1 VYPAY
6 VTKADICYLKLQ
18 GCGTIWISTSPS
30 FLALPS
36 VLALVRPA
44 LFLLRT
50 SHAFSSFQGANRT
63 PYSHPINL
71 LYEKAV
77 VDYLPIFAD
86 LKQRPVL
93 VVGGGEVAARKVDL
107 LLRAGAEVRIVAQA
121 LSAELEHQHLQGCVE
136 WLGQNFVPQQ
146 LDDVF
151 LVIAATDDS
160 ALNAEVYAE
169 ADKRRVLANVVDD
182 QPRCSFIFPSIIDR
196 SPLVVAVSSSGQA
209 PVLARMLREKLEAL
223 LPASLGK
230 MAELAGGLRGKVK
243 QRLVSIGARRR
254 FWEKTFNGRFATLVA
269 NGQTDQAQQQLEQD
283 LTAFAQGNEG
293 AQGEIALVGAG
304 PGDVGL
310 LTLRG
315 LQVMQQADVVL
326 YDHLVSEETLDLV
339 RRDAE
344 RICVGKR
351 AGAHSV
357 IQEETNRLLVE
368 LAQQGKRVV
377 RLKGGDPF
385 IFGRGGE
392 ELQVAAA
399 AGIPFQV
406 VPGVTAAAG
415 ATAYAGIPLTHR
427 DHAQS
432 VTFITGHCRDDDDG
446 LDWPAL
452 ARARQTLAI
461 YMGTMK
467 AADISRNLIA
477 HGRDAD
483 TPVAVISRGTRA
495 DQQVQTG
502 TLQQL
507 EQLTRQ
513 APLPALLVIGEV
525 VELHHQIAWFG
536 HQSQT
541 AVATRPAVVNLA

>member
-1 VYPAY
+1 M
-6 VTKADICYLKLQ
+6 
-18 GCGTIWISTSPS
+18 
-30 FLALPS
+30 
-36 VLALVRPA
+36 
-44 LFLLRT
+44 
-50 SHAFSSFQGANRT
+50 
-63 PYSHPINL
+63 
-71 LYEKAV
+71 
-77 VDYLPIFAD
+77 DYLPIFAD

-93 VVGGGEVAARKVDL
+93 VVGGGDVAARKVSL
-107 LLRAGAEVRIVAQA
+107 LQRAGAEIRIVAQS
-121 LSAELEHQHLQGCVE
+121 LSPELEQQRQQGRVL
-136 WLGQNFVPQQ
+136 WLGKTFDPQQ

-151 LVIAATDDS
+151 LAIAATDDN
-160 ALNAEVYAE
+160 ALNAAVFAE

-209 PVLARMLREKLEAL
+209 PVLARLLREKLEAL
-223 LPASLGK
+223 LPASLGL
-230 MAELAGGLRGKVK
+230 MAQVAGRWRGQVK
-243 QRLVSIGARRR
+243 QRLASIGERRR
-254 FWEKTFNGRFATLVA
+254 FWENTFGGRFATLVA
-269 NGQTDQAQQQLEQD
+269 NGQTAQAERQLEQD
-283 LTAFAQGNEG
+283 LHRFAAGDEG
-293 AQGEIALVGAG
+293 TQGEIALVGAG

-326 YDHLVSEETLDLV
+326 YDHLVSGEILDLV

-432 VTFITGHCRDDDDG
+432 VTFITGHCRPDGDG
-446 LDWPAL
+446 LDWADL

-467 AADISRNLIA
+467 AADISQRLIA
-477 HGRDAD
+477 HGRDAA

-495 DQQVQTG
+495 DQQVQIG
-502 TLQQL
+502 TL
-507 EQLTRQ
+507 EQLEYLAQR

-541 AVATRPAVVNLA
+541 EGAARPAVVNLA

>member
-1 VYPAY
+1 
-6 VTKADICYLKLQ
+6 
-18 GCGTIWISTSPS
+18 
-30 FLALPS
+30 
-36 VLALVRPA
+36 
-44 LFLLRT
+44 
-50 SHAFSSFQGANRT
+50 
-63 PYSHPINL
+63 
-71 LYEKAV
+71 

-93 VVGGGEVAARKVDL
+93 VVGGGDVAARKVSL
-107 LLRAGAEVRIVAQA
+107 LQRVGAEIRIVAQS
-121 LSAELEHQHLQGCVE
+121 LSPELEQQRQQGRVL
-136 WLGQNFVPQQ
+136 WLGKTFDPQQ

-151 LVIAATDDS
+151 LAIAATDDN
-160 ALNAEVYAE
+160 ALNAAVFAE

-209 PVLARMLREKLEAL
+209 PVLARLLREKLEAL
-223 LPASLGK
+223 LPASLGQ
-230 MAELAGGLRGKVK
+230 MAQVAGRWRGQVK
-243 QRLVSIGARRR
+243 QRLASIGERRR
-254 FWEKTFNGRFATLVA
+254 FWENTFGGRFATLVA
-269 NGQTDQAQQQLEQD
+269 NGQTAQAERQLEQD
-283 LTAFAQGNEG
+283 LHRFAAGDEG
-293 AQGEIALVGAG
+293 TQGEIALVGAG

-326 YDHLVSEETLDLV
+326 YDHLVSGEILDLV

-432 VTFITGHCRDDDDG
+432 VTFITGHCRPDGDG
-446 LDWPAL
+446 LDWADL

-467 AADISRNLIA
+467 AADISQRLIA
-477 HGRDAD
+477 HGRDAA

-495 DQQVQTG
+495 DQQVQIG
-502 TLQQL
+502 TL
-507 EQLTRQ
+507 EQLEYLAQR

-541 AVATRPAVVNLA
+541 EGAARPAVVNLA

>member
-1 VYPAY
+1 MFDRRGDIKQAMLTHACNLIVYSE
-6 VTKADICYLKLQ
+6 L
-18 GCGTIWISTSPS
+18 G
-30 FLALPS
+30 ALPT
-36 VLALVRPA
+36 A
-44 LFLLRT
+44 LFHLRT

-107 LLRAGAEVRIVAQA
+107 LLRAGAQVRIVAQA
-121 LSAELEHQHLQGCVE
+121 LSAELEHQHLQERVE

-223 LPASLGK
+223 LPASLGQ

-243 QRLVSIGARRR
+243 QRLASIGARRR

-269 NGQTDQAQQQLEQD
+269 NGQTEQAQQQLEQD

-541 AVATRPAVVNLA
+541 AVAARPAVVNLA

>member
-1 VYPAY
+1 M
-6 VTKADICYLKLQ
+6 
-18 GCGTIWISTSPS
+18 
-30 FLALPS
+30 
-36 VLALVRPA
+36 
-44 LFLLRT
+44 
-50 SHAFSSFQGANRT
+50 
-63 PYSHPINL
+63 
-71 LYEKAV
+71 
-77 VDYLPIFAD
+77 DYLPIFAD

-93 VVGGGEVAARKVDL
+93 VVGGGDVAARKVSL
-107 LLRAGAEVRIVAQA
+107 LQRAGAEIRIVAQS
-121 LSAELEHQHLQGCVE
+121 LSPELEQQRQQGRVL
-136 WLGQNFVPQQ
+136 WLGKTFDPQQ

-151 LVIAATDDS
+151 LAIAATDDN
-160 ALNAEVYAE
+160 ALNAAVFAE

-209 PVLARMLREKLEAL
+209 PVLARLLREKLEAL
-223 LPASLGK
+223 LPASLGQ
-230 MAELAGGLRGKVK
+230 MAQVAGRWRGQVK
-243 QRLVSIGARRR
+243 QRLASIGERRR
-254 FWEKTFNGRFATLVA
+254 FWENTFGGRFATLVA
-269 NGQTDQAQQQLEQD
+269 NGQTAQAERQLEQD
-283 LTAFAQGNEG
+283 LHRFAAGDEG

-326 YDHLVSEETLDLV
+326 YDHLVSGEILDLV

-432 VTFITGHCRDDDDG
+432 VTFITGHCRPDGDG
-446 LDWPAL
+446 LDWADL

-467 AADISRNLIA
+467 AADISQRLIA
-477 HGRDAD
+477 HGRDAA

-495 DQQVQTG
+495 DQQVQVG
-502 TLQQL
+502 TL
-507 EQLTRQ
+507 EQLEYLAQR

-541 AVATRPAVVNLA
+541 EGAARPAVVNLA

>member
-1 VYPAY
+1 M
-6 VTKADICYLKLQ
+6 
-18 GCGTIWISTSPS
+18 
-30 FLALPS
+30 
-36 VLALVRPA
+36 
-44 LFLLRT
+44 
-50 SHAFSSFQGANRT
+50 
-63 PYSHPINL
+63 

-93 VVGGGEVAARKVDL
+93 IVGGGDVAARKVSL
-107 LLRAGAEVRIVAQA
+107 LQRAGAEIRIVAQS
-121 LSAELEHQHLQGCVE
+121 LSPELEQQRQQGRVL
-136 WLGQNFVPQQ
+136 WLGKTFDPQQ

-151 LVIAATDDS
+151 LAIAATDDN
-160 ALNAEVYAE
+160 ALNAAVFAE

-209 PVLARMLREKLEAL
+209 PVLARLLREKLEAL
-223 LPASLGK
+223 LPASLGL
-230 MAELAGGLRGKVK
+230 MAQVAGRWRGQVK
-243 QRLVSIGARRR
+243 QRLASIGERRR
-254 FWEKTFNGRFATLVA
+254 FWENTFGGRFATLVA
-269 NGQTDQAQQQLEQD
+269 NGQTAQAERQLEQD
-283 LTAFAQGNEG
+283 LHRFATGDEG

-326 YDHLVSEETLDLV
+326 YDHLVSGEILDLV

-432 VTFITGHCRDDDDG
+432 VTFITGHCRPDGDG
-446 LDWPAL
+446 LDWADL

-467 AADISRNLIA
+467 AADISQRLIA
-477 HGRDAD
+477 HGRDAS

-495 DQQVQTG
+495 DQQVQIG
-502 TLQQL
+502 TL
-507 EQLTRQ
+507 EQLEYLAQR

-541 AVATRPAVVNLA
+541 EGAARPAVVNLA

>member
-1 VYPAY
+1 M
-6 VTKADICYLKLQ
+6 
-18 GCGTIWISTSPS
+18 
-30 FLALPS
+30 
-36 VLALVRPA
+36 
-44 LFLLRT
+44 
-50 SHAFSSFQGANRT
+50 
-63 PYSHPINL
+63 
-71 LYEKAV
+71 
-77 VDYLPIFAD
+77 DYLPIFAD

-107 LLRAGAEVRIVAQA
+107 LLRAGAEIRIVAQS
-121 LSAELEHQHLQGCVE
+121 LSPILEQLRQQGQVH
-136 WLGQNFVPQQ
+136 WLGQAFVAQQ
-146 LDDVF
+146 LDEVL
-151 LVIAATDDS
+151 LVIAATDDN
-160 ALNAEVYAE
+160 ALNAEVFAE

-223 LPASLGK
+223 LPASLGQ
-230 MAELAGGLRGKVK
+230 MAEVAGRWRGQVK
-243 QRLVSIGARRR
+243 QRLHAIGERRR
-254 FWEKTFNGRFATLVA
+254 FWEKTFGGHFATLVA
-269 NGQTDQAQQQLEQD
+269 NGQTAEAQRQLEQD
-283 LTAFAQGNEG
+283 LEQFAQGSEG
-293 AQGEIALVGAG
+293 TQGEIALVGAG

-326 YDHLVSEETLDLV
+326 YDHLVSDEILDLV

-415 ATAYAGIPLTHR
+415 ATAYAGIPLTRR

-432 VTFITGHCRDDDDG
+432 VTFITGHCRPDGDG
-446 LDWPAL
+446 LDWADL

-467 AADISRNLIA
+467 AADISQRLIA
-477 HGRDAD
+477 HGRAAT

-495 DQQVQTG
+495 DQLVQTG

-507 EQLTRQ
+507 EKLAQQ

-536 HQSQT
+536 HQPQT
-541 AVATRPAVVNLA
+541 EGVSRPAVVNLA

>member
-1 VYPAY
+1 M
-6 VTKADICYLKLQ
+6 
-18 GCGTIWISTSPS
+18 
-30 FLALPS
+30 
-36 VLALVRPA
+36 
-44 LFLLRT
+44 
-50 SHAFSSFQGANRT
+50 
-63 PYSHPINL
+63 
-71 LYEKAV
+71 
-77 VDYLPIFAD
+77 DYLPIFAD

-93 VVGGGEVAARKVDL
+93 VVGGGDVAARKVDL
-107 LLRAGAEVRIVAQA
+107 LQRAGAEIRIVAQS
-121 LSAELEHQHLQGCVE
+121 LSPELEQQRQQGRVL
-136 WLGQNFVPQQ
+136 WLGKTFDPQQ

-151 LVIAATDDS
+151 LAIAATDDN
-160 ALNAEVYAE
+160 ALNAAVFAE

-209 PVLARMLREKLEAL
+209 PVLARLLREKLEAL
-223 LPASLGK
+223 LPASLGQ
-230 MAELAGGLRGKVK
+230 MAQVAGRWRGQVK
-243 QRLVSIGARRR
+243 QRLASIGERRR
-254 FWEKTFNGRFATLVA
+254 FWENTFGGRFATLVA
-269 NGQTDQAQQQLEQD
+269 NGQTAQAEHQLEQD
-283 LTAFAQGNEG
+283 LHRFAAGDEG

-326 YDHLVSEETLDLV
+326 YDHLVSGEILDLV

-432 VTFITGHCRDDDDG
+432 VTFITGHCRPDGDG
-446 LDWPAL
+446 LDWADL
-452 ARARQTLAI
+452 ARTRQTLAI

-467 AADISRNLIA
+467 AADISQRLIA
-477 HGRDAD
+477 HGRDAA

-495 DQQVQTG
+495 DQQVQIG
-502 TLQQL
+502 TLDQL
-507 EQLTRQ
+507 EHLAQR

-541 AVATRPAVVNLA
+541 EGAARPAVVNLA

>member
-1 VYPAY
+1 M
-6 VTKADICYLKLQ
+6 
-18 GCGTIWISTSPS
+18 
-30 FLALPS
+30 
-36 VLALVRPA
+36 
-44 LFLLRT
+44 
-50 SHAFSSFQGANRT
+50 
-63 PYSHPINL
+63 
-71 LYEKAV
+71 
-77 VDYLPIFAD
+77 DYLPIFAD

-93 VVGGGEVAARKVDL
+93 VVGGGDVAARKVSL
-107 LLRAGAEVRIVAQA
+107 LQRAGAEIRIVAQS
-121 LSAELEHQHLQGCVE
+121 LSPELEQQRQQGRVL
-136 WLGQNFVPQQ
+136 WLGKTFDPQQ

-151 LVIAATDDS
+151 LAIAATDDN
-160 ALNAEVYAE
+160 ALNAAVFAE

-209 PVLARMLREKLEAL
+209 PVLARLLREKLEAL
-223 LPASLGK
+223 LPASLGQ
-230 MAELAGGLRGKVK
+230 MAQVAGRWRGQVK
-243 QRLVSIGARRR
+243 QRLASIGERRR
-254 FWEKTFNGRFATLVA
+254 FWENTFGGRFATLVA
-269 NGQTDQAQQQLEQD
+269 NGQTAQAERQLEQD
-283 LTAFAQGNEG
+283 LHRFAAGDEG

-326 YDHLVSEETLDLV
+326 YDHLVSGEILDLV

-432 VTFITGHCRDDDDG
+432 VTFITGHCRPDGDG
-446 LDWPAL
+446 LDWADL

-467 AADISRNLIA
+467 AADISQRLIA
-477 HGRDAD
+477 HGRDAS

-495 DQQVQTG
+495 DQQVQIG
-502 TLQQL
+502 TL
-507 EQLTRQ
+507 EQLEYLAQR

-541 AVATRPAVVNLA
+541 EGAARPAVVNLA

>member
-1 VYPAY
+1 M
-6 VTKADICYLKLQ
+6 
-18 GCGTIWISTSPS
+18 
-30 FLALPS
+30 
-36 VLALVRPA
+36 
-44 LFLLRT
+44 
-50 SHAFSSFQGANRT
+50 
-63 PYSHPINL
+63 
-71 LYEKAV
+71 
-77 VDYLPIFAD
+77 DYLPIFAD

-93 VVGGGEVAARKVDL
+93 VVGGGDVAARKVSL
-107 LLRAGAEVRIVAQA
+107 LQRAGAEIRIVAQS
-121 LSAELEHQHLQGCVE
+121 LSPELEQQRQQGRVL
-136 WLGQNFVPQQ
+136 WLGKTFDPQQ

-151 LVIAATDDS
+151 LAIAATDDN
-160 ALNAEVYAE
+160 ALNAAVFAE

-209 PVLARMLREKLEAL
+209 PVLARLLREKLEAL
-223 LPASLGK
+223 LPASLGL
-230 MAELAGGLRGKVK
+230 MAQVAGRWRGQVK
-243 QRLVSIGARRR
+243 QRLASIGERRR
-254 FWEKTFNGRFATLVA
+254 FWENTFGGRFATLVA
-269 NGQTDQAQQQLEQD
+269 NGQTAQAERQLEQD
-283 LTAFAQGNEG
+283 LHRFATGDEG

-326 YDHLVSEETLDLV
+326 YDHLVSGEILDLV

-432 VTFITGHCRDDDDG
+432 VTFITGHCRPDGDG
-446 LDWPAL
+446 LDWADL
-452 ARARQTLAI
+452 ARTRQTLAI

-467 AADISRNLIA
+467 AADISQRLIA
-477 HGRDAD
+477 HGRDAS

-495 DQQVQTG
+495 DQQVQIG
-502 TLQQL
+502 TL
-507 EQLTRQ
+507 EQLEYLAQR

-541 AVATRPAVVNLA
+541 EGAARPAVVNLA

>member
-1 VYPAY
+1 M
-6 VTKADICYLKLQ
+6 
-18 GCGTIWISTSPS
+18 
-30 FLALPS
+30 
-36 VLALVRPA
+36 
-44 LFLLRT
+44 
-50 SHAFSSFQGANRT
+50 
-63 PYSHPINL
+63 

-93 VVGGGEVAARKVDL
+93 VVGGGDVAARKVSL
-107 LLRAGAEVRIVAQA
+107 LQRAGAEIRIVAQS
-121 LSAELEHQHLQGCVE
+121 LSPELEQQRQQGRVL
-136 WLGQNFVPQQ
+136 WLGKTFDPQQ

-151 LVIAATDDS
+151 LAIAATDDN
-160 ALNAEVYAE
+160 ALNAAVFAE

-209 PVLARMLREKLEAL
+209 PVLARLLREKLEAL
-223 LPASLGK
+223 LPASLGL
-230 MAELAGGLRGKVK
+230 MAQVAGRWRGQVK
-243 QRLVSIGARRR
+243 QRLASIGERRR
-254 FWEKTFNGRFATLVA
+254 FWENTFGGRFATLVA
-269 NGQTDQAQQQLEQD
+269 NGQTAQAERQLEQD
-283 LTAFAQGNEG
+283 LHRFATGDEG

-326 YDHLVSEETLDLV
+326 YDHLVSGEILDLV

-432 VTFITGHCRDDDDG
+432 VTFITGHCRPDGDG
-446 LDWPAL
+446 LDWADL

-467 AADISRNLIA
+467 AADISQRLIA
-477 HGRDAD
+477 HGRDAS

-495 DQQVQTG
+495 DQQVQIG
-502 TLQQL
+502 TL
-507 EQLTRQ
+507 EQLEYLAQR

-541 AVATRPAVVNLA
+541 EGAARPAVVNLA

>member
-1 VYPAY
+1 
-6 VTKADICYLKLQ
+6 
-18 GCGTIWISTSPS
+18 
-30 FLALPS
+30 
-36 VLALVRPA
+36 
-44 LFLLRT
+44 
-50 SHAFSSFQGANRT
+50 
-63 PYSHPINL
+63 
-71 LYEKAV
+71 

-93 VVGGGEVAARKVDL
+93 VVGGGDVAARKVSL
-107 LLRAGAEVRIVAQA
+107 LQRAGAEIRIVAQS
-121 LSAELEHQHLQGCVE
+121 LSPELEQQRQQGRVL
-136 WLGQNFVPQQ
+136 WLGKTFDPQQ

-151 LVIAATDDS
+151 LAIAATDDN
-160 ALNAEVYAE
+160 ALNAAVFAE

-209 PVLARMLREKLEAL
+209 PVLARLLREKLEAL
-223 LPASLGK
+223 LPASLGQ
-230 MAELAGGLRGKVK
+230 MAQLAGRWRGQVK
-243 QRLVSIGARRR
+243 QRLASIGERRR
-254 FWEKTFNGRFATLVA
+254 FWENTFGGRFATLVA
-269 NGQTDQAQQQLEQD
+269 NGQTAQAERQLEQD
-283 LTAFAQGNEG
+283 LHRFAAGDEG

-326 YDHLVSEETLDLV
+326 YDHLVSGEILDLV

-432 VTFITGHCRDDDDG
+432 VTFITGHCRPDGDG
-446 LDWPAL
+446 LDWADL

-467 AADISRNLIA
+467 AADISQRLIA
-477 HGRDAD
+477 HGRDAA

-495 DQQVQTG
+495 DQQVQIG
-502 TLQQL
+502 TL
-507 EQLTRQ
+507 EQLEYLAQR

-541 AVATRPAVVNLA
+541 EGAARPAVVNLA

>member
-1 VYPAY
+1 M
-6 VTKADICYLKLQ
+6 
-18 GCGTIWISTSPS
+18 
-30 FLALPS
+30 
-36 VLALVRPA
+36 
-44 LFLLRT
+44 
-50 SHAFSSFQGANRT
+50 
-63 PYSHPINL
+63 
-71 LYEKAV
+71 
-77 VDYLPIFAD
+77 DYLPIFAD

-93 VVGGGEVAARKVDL
+93 VVGGGDVAARKVSL
-107 LLRAGAEVRIVAQA
+107 LQRVGAEIRIVAQS
-121 LSAELEHQHLQGCVE
+121 LSPELEQQRQQGRVL
-136 WLGQNFVPQQ
+136 WLGKTFDPQQ

-151 LVIAATDDS
+151 LAIAATDDN
-160 ALNAEVYAE
+160 ALNAAVFAE

-209 PVLARMLREKLEAL
+209 PVLARLLREKLEAL
-223 LPASLGK
+223 LPASLGQ
-230 MAELAGGLRGKVK
+230 MAQVAGRWRGQVK
-243 QRLVSIGARRR
+243 QRLASIGERRR
-254 FWEKTFNGRFATLVA
+254 FWENTFGGRFATLVA
-269 NGQTDQAQQQLEQD
+269 NGQTAQAERQLEQD
-283 LTAFAQGNEG
+283 LHRFAAGDEG

-326 YDHLVSEETLDLV
+326 YDHLVSGEILDLV

-432 VTFITGHCRDDDDG
+432 VTFITGHCRPDGDG
-446 LDWPAL
+446 LDWADL

-467 AADISRNLIA
+467 AADISQRLIA
-477 HGRDAD
+477 HGRDAAS
-483 TPVAVISRGTRA
+483 PVAVISRGTRA
-495 DQQVQTG
+495 DQQVQIG
-502 TLQQL
+502 TL
-507 EQLTRQ
+507 EQLEYLAQR

-541 AVATRPAVVNLA
+541 EGAARPAVVNLA

>member
-1 VYPAY
+1 M
-6 VTKADICYLKLQ
+6 
-18 GCGTIWISTSPS
+18 
-30 FLALPS
+30 
-36 VLALVRPA
+36 
-44 LFLLRT
+44 
-50 SHAFSSFQGANRT
+50 
-63 PYSHPINL
+63 
-71 LYEKAV
+71 
-77 VDYLPIFAD
+77 DYLPIFAD

-93 VVGGGEVAARKVDL
+93 VVGGGDVAARKVSL
-107 LLRAGAEVRIVAQA
+107 LQRAGAEIRIVAQS
-121 LSAELEHQHLQGCVE
+121 LSPELEQQRQQGRVL
-136 WLGQNFVPQQ
+136 WLGKTFDPQQ

-151 LVIAATDDS
+151 LAIAATDDN
-160 ALNAEVYAE
+160 ALNAAVFAE

-209 PVLARMLREKLEAL
+209 PVLARLLREKLEAL
-223 LPASLGK
+223 LPASLGL
-230 MAELAGGLRGKVK
+230 MAQVAGRWRGQVK
-243 QRLVSIGARRR
+243 QRLASIGERRR
-254 FWEKTFNGRFATLVA
+254 FWENTFGGRFATLVA
-269 NGQTDQAQQQLEQD
+269 NGQTAQAERQLEQD
-283 LTAFAQGNEG
+283 LHRFATGDEG
-293 AQGEIALVGAG
+293 TQGEIALVGAG

-326 YDHLVSEETLDLV
+326 YDHLVSGEILDLV

-432 VTFITGHCRDDDDG
+432 VTFITGHCRPDGDG
-446 LDWPAL
+446 LDWADL

-467 AADISRNLIA
+467 AADISQRLIA
-477 HGRDAD
+477 HGRAAA

-495 DQQVQTG
+495 DQQVQIG
-502 TLQQL
+502 TL
-507 EQLTRQ
+507 EQLEYLAQR

-541 AVATRPAVVNLA
+541 EGAARPAVVNLA